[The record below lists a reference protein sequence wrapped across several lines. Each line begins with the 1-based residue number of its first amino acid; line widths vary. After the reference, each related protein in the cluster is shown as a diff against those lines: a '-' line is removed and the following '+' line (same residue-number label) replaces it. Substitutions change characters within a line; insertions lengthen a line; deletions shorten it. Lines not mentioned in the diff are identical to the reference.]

1 MESIL
6 HDLKISLRMLWKR
19 PGFPIASAL
28 VLAFG
33 IGAIVSIFSFLSS
46 FVLHPLDLPDAGRIM
61 QLWEADQ
68 RAGWDKRE
76 VSAGNFLDWK
86 TQNRAF
92 LRLAAYRPGSFNLAS
107 RSEPERVSGAQV
119 SAEFFRV
126 LGAKPILGR
135 DFLPNEDQAG
145 AARVAAIS
153 SGLWRRHFGSDPAA
167 IGRSYIVNGESC
179 TIVAVLPADFHLPH
193 LGRADIWVPFLLSAK
208 DANNRGDRWLDV
220 LGRLKPGVTAA
231 KAQAEMSVLADR
243 LTREHPRPDTRI
255 GVLVVPLE
263 QEVGQLYRASL
274 LALLAASAAL
284 LLLACANVANLQLA
298 RNSTREQE
306 ISIRVSLGVSRLRL
320 VRQLFLESLLVALLG
335 AALALVFARGAI
347 ALMLL
352 KLPAEIL
359 GYVPHYGAVPIDSG
373 VLLFSLAAAVLTA
386 AIFGLLPAVRATRP
400 QISTL
405 LKGAGRSSSGRRA
418 RLRRGLLL
426 ISEVTLALT
435 LLIIAALMLKSFGRL
450 QQVDPGFK
458 AGRVLTM
465 QLDLAEAVYPRPEQL
480 THFYESALER
490 IAHIPGVLSAAVID
504 HVPMGGSNYS
514 GSVAVFGATEKGDW
528 SVAMM
533 RSASSRYFET
543 LGIPVLEGRPFGRED
558 TATSHPVVLV
568 NQTMA
573 KHFWP
578 TGSALGKRLKLGGLD
593 SKEPW
598 LDIVGVVGDVKHW
611 GLADLP
617 SSQIYQPLAQWPQ
630 RSATFV
636 LRTAVD
642 RPASMAQAVRKEV
655 LAVDPNQPLGALQT
669 MQQLVDHST
678 LVQSMSGL
686 LLGFFGTIA
695 LLVGASGVFSV
706 IYYLTSQRTHEFG
719 IRMAL
724 GASRNDI
731 LQLVLGQGLRWVGI
745 GLLIGMGLAFGSA
758 QAMSGLL
765 YGVAAGDPVTYGGAA
780 LLLGAIATLAIYLPA
795 RQVSRGTPAIST
807 QSE

>member
-1 MESIL
+1 MERFL
-6 HDLKISLRMLWKR
+6 HDLRISLRMLFKR
-19 PGFPIASAL
+19 PGFPIAAAV

-33 IGAIVSIFSFLSS
+33 IGAAVSIFSFMSS
-46 FVLHPLDLPDAGRIM
+46 FVIHPLDLPGAGRIM

-92 LRLAAYRPGSFNLAS
+92 LRLAAYRPESFNLAS
-107 RSEPERVSGAQV
+107 HGEPERVSGAQV

-126 LGAKPILGR
+126 LGVRPIHGR

-153 SGLWRRHFGSDPAA
+153 SDLWRRHFGSDPQA

-220 LGRLKPGVTAA
+220 LGRLRPGVTPAQ
-231 KAQAEMSVLADR
+231 AQAEMSVLADR
-243 LTREHPRPDTRI
+243 LTALHPRADTRI

-263 QEVGQLYRASL
+263 QEVGQPYRASL
-274 LALLAASAAL
+274 LALFAAAATL
-284 LLLACANVANLQLA
+284 LLLGCANVANLQLA
-298 RNSTREQE
+298 RNTTREQE
-306 ISIRVSLGVSRLRL
+306 ISIRVSLGVGRLRL
-320 VRQLFLESLLVALLG
+320 VRQLFLESLLIAVLG

-347 ALMLL
+347 ALMLF
-352 KLPAEIL
+352 KLPADVL
-359 GYVPHYGAVPIDSG
+359 GYVPHYGAVPIDSR

-386 AIFGLLPAVRATRP
+386 VLFGLLPAVRATNPR
-400 QISTL
+400 ISTL

-435 LLIIAALMLKSFGRL
+435 LLIVATLMLKSFGRL
-450 QQVDPGFK
+450 EQVDPGFR

-465 QLDLAEAVYPRPEQL
+465 QLDLAAAVYPRPEQM
-480 THFYESALER
+480 THFYASALER
-490 IAHIPGVLSAAVID
+490 IEHIPGVASAAVID
-504 HVPMGGSNYS
+504 HLPMGGSNFS
-514 GSVAVFGATEKGDW
+514 DSVAVEGATEKGEW
-528 SVAMM
+528 SFAMM

-558 TATSHPVVLV
+558 TAASRPVVMI

-578 TGSALGKRLKLGGLD
+578 TGTAVGKRLKIGELG
-593 SKEPW
+593 SKNPW

-611 GLADLP
+611 GLADIP
-617 SSQIYQPLAQWPQ
+617 SPQIYLPLAQRPQ
-630 RSATFV
+630 RSANLV

-642 RPASMAQAVRKEV
+642 RPASVAQAVRKEV
-655 LAVDPNQPLGALQT
+655 LAVDPNQPLGELQT
-669 MQQLVDHST
+669 MQQLVDRST
-678 LVQSMSGL
+678 LVQIMSVV
-686 LLGFFGTIA
+686 LLGFFGTVA

-706 IYYLTSQRTHEFG
+706 IYNLTLQRTHEFG

-724 GASRNDI
+724 GASRHDI
-731 LQLVLGQGLRWVGI
+731 LQLVLGQGLRWVGA
-745 GLLIGMGLAFGSA
+745 GLLIGAGMAFGA
-758 QAMSGLL
+758 AKAMSGLL
-765 YGVAAGDPVTYGGAA
+765 YGVAAGDPLTYGGAT
-780 LLLGAIATLAIYLPA
+780 LLLGVIAGLAIYLPA
-795 RQVSRGTPAIST
+795 RQVSRWAPAIST

>member
-6 HDLKISLRMLWKR
+6 HDLKISLRMLLKR
-19 PGFPIASAL
+19 PGFPLASAL

-33 IGAIVSIFSFLSS
+33 IGATVSIFTFMSS
-46 FVLHPLDLPDAGRIM
+46 FVLHPLDLPEPGRIM

-86 TQNRAF
+86 TQNQVF
-92 LRLAAYRPGSFNLAS
+92 SRLAAYRPGSFNLAS
-107 RSEPERVSGAQV
+107 RGEPERVSGAQV

-126 LGAKPILGR
+126 LGAKPMLGR
-135 DFLPNEDQAG
+135 DFLPTEDQVG

-153 SGLWRRHFGSDPAA
+153 SGLWRRHFGSDPAV
-167 IGRSYIVNGESC
+167 IGKSYVVNGESC
-179 TIVAVLPADFHLPH
+179 TIVAVLPAAFHLPH

-220 LGRLKPGVTAA
+220 LGRLKPEVTAA
-231 KAQAEMSVLADR
+231 KAQADMSVLADR

-298 RNSTREQE
+298 RNSAREQE
-306 ISIRVSLGVSRLRL
+306 ISIRVSLGVSRFRL

-335 AALALVFARGAI
+335 AALSLVFARGAI
-347 ALMLL
+347 AFMLF

-359 GYVPHYGAVPIDSG
+359 GYVPHYGAVAIDSG

-386 AIFGLLPAVRATRP
+386 AIFGLLPAVRATQP
-400 QISTL
+400 QVSTL

-418 RLRRGLLL
+418 RRRRGLLL

-435 LLIIAALMLKSFGRL
+435 LLIVAALMLKSFSRL
-450 QQVDPGFK
+450 EQVDPGFK

-480 THFYESALER
+480 THFYESALTR
-490 IAHIPGVLSAAVID
+490 IEHIPGVVSAAVID
-504 HVPMGGSNYS
+504 HVPLGGSNYS
-514 GSVAVFGATEKGDW
+514 GSVTVFGAAEKGDW
-528 SVAMM
+528 AFTMM

-543 LGIPVLEGRPFGRED
+543 LGIPVLEGRPFGLED
-558 TATSHPVVLV
+558 TATSRPVVLV

-578 TGSALGKRLKLGGLD
+578 TGSALGKRLKLGALD
-593 SKEPW
+593 SNAPW
-598 LDIVGVVGDVKHW
+598 LDVVGVVGDVKHW
-611 GLADLP
+611 SLADLP

-630 RSATFV
+630 RTATFV

-642 RPASMAQAVRKEV
+642 RPASVAQAVRKEV
-655 LAVDPNQPLGALQT
+655 LAVDPNQPLGELQT
-669 MQQLVDHST
+669 MQQLVDRST
-678 LVQSMSGL
+678 LVQNMSVV

-706 IYYLTSQRTHEFG
+706 VYYLTSQRTHEFG

-724 GASRNDI
+724 GASRHDI
-731 LQLVLGQGLRWVGI
+731 LQLVLGQGLRWVGV
-745 GLLIGMGLAFGSA
+745 GLLLGAGLAFGSA
-758 QAMSGLL
+758 KAMSGLL
-765 YGVAAGDPVTYGGAA
+765 YGVAAGDPLTYGGAV

>member
-6 HDLKISLRMLWKR
+6 HDLKISLRMLVKR
-19 PGFPIASAL
+19 PGFPLASAL

-33 IGAIVSIFSFLSS
+33 IGATVSIFSFMSA

-68 RAGWDKRE
+68 GTGWDKKE

-86 TQNRAF
+86 TQNQVF
-92 LRLAAYRPGSFNLAS
+92 SRLAGYRPGSFNLAT
-107 RSEPERVSGAQV
+107 RGEPERVSGAQV
-119 SAEFFRV
+119 SAEFLRV
-126 LGAKPILGR
+126 LGVRPRLGR
-135 DFLPNEDQAG
+135 DFQPNEDQAG

-153 SGLWRRHFGSDPAA
+153 SALWRRDFGADPGV
-167 IGRSYIVNGESC
+167 IGKSYLVNGESC

-208 DANNRGDRWLDV
+208 DANNRSDRWLDV
-220 LGRLKPGVTAA
+220 LGRLKPGVSAG
-231 KAQAEMSVLADR
+231 KAQAEMSGLADR
-243 LTREHPRPDTRI
+243 LTLEHPRPDTRV

-263 QEVGQLYRASL
+263 KEVGQLYRASL
-274 LALLAASAAL
+274 LALLAAAAAL

-306 ISIRVSLGVSRLRL
+306 ISIRVSLGVSRYRL
-320 VRQLFLESLLVALLG
+320 VRQLFLESLLIALLG
-335 AALALVFARGAI
+335 AALALVVARGAI

-352 KLPAEIL
+352 KLPEEIL

-386 AIFGLLPAVRATRP
+386 VIFGLFPAVRATRP
-400 QISTL
+400 QVSTL
-405 LKGAGRSSSGRRA
+405 LKGVGKSASGRPA
-418 RLRRGLLL
+418 RRRRGLLL

-435 LLIIAALMLKSFGRL
+435 LLIVAALMLKSFSRL
-450 QQVDPGFK
+450 EQVHPGFK

-465 QLDLAEAVYPRPEQL
+465 QLDLAEAVYPRPEQM
-480 THFYESALER
+480 THFYESALTR
-490 IAHIPGVLSAAVID
+490 IEHIPGVLSAATID

-514 GSVAVFGATEKGDW
+514 GALAVEGATKKGDW
-528 SVAMM
+528 SFTMI
-533 RSASSRYFET
+533 RSASSHYFET
-543 LGIPVLEGRPFGRED
+543 LGIPLLEGRSFSLED
-558 TATSHPVVLV
+558 TATSRPVVLV
-568 NQTMA
+568 NQTLA

-578 TGSALGKRLKLGGLD
+578 TGSAVGRRLKLGGLD
-593 SKEPW
+593 SKAPW
-598 LDIVGVVGDVKHW
+598 LDIIGVVGDVKHW
-611 GLADLP
+611 SLADLP
-617 SSQIYQPLAQWPQ
+617 GAQVYQPLPQ
-630 RSATFV
+630 LPPRSATFV

-642 RPASMAQAVRKEV
+642 RPASVAQAVRKEV
-655 LAVDPNQPLGALQT
+655 LTVDPNQPLGEFQT
-669 MQQLVDHST
+669 MQQLVDRST
-678 LVQSMSGL
+678 LLQTMSVV

-706 IYYLTSQRTHEFG
+706 IYYLTTQRTHEFG

-731 LQLVLGQGLRWVGI
+731 LQLVLGQGLRWVGL
-745 GLLIGMGLAFGSA
+745 GLLIGAGLAFGSA
-758 QAMSGLL
+758 KAMSGLL

-795 RQVSRGTPAIST
+795 RQVSRMTPAVST
-807 QSE
+807 QGD

>member
-1 MESIL
+1 VRKMMESIL
-6 HDLKISLRMLWKR
+6 HDLRISLRMLLKR
-19 PGFPIASAL
+19 PAFLIAAAL

-33 IGAIVSIFSFLSS
+33 IGATIAIFSFINS
-46 FVLHPLDLPDAGRIM
+46 FVLHPLDLPGSGRIM
-61 QLWEADQ
+61 QLWEADP
-68 RAGWDKRE
+68 REGGAKRE

-92 LRLAAYRPGSFNLAS
+92 WRLAAYRPGSFNLAS
-107 RSEPERVSGAQV
+107 RGEPERVSGAQV

-126 LGAKPILGR
+126 LGVKPILGR
-135 DFLPNEDQAG
+135 DFLPDEHQAG

-153 SGLWRRHFGSDPAA
+153 SGLWRRHFGSDPRA
-167 IGRSYIVNGESC
+167 IGRSYVVNGESC

-193 LGRADIWVPFLLSAK
+193 LGRADIWVPFLLSAR

-220 LGRLKPGVTAA
+220 LGRLKPGVSAG
-231 KAQAEMSVLADR
+231 KAQAEMAVLADR
-243 LTREHPRPDTRI
+243 LAREHPRADTRI

-263 QEVGQLYRASL
+263 EEVGQLYRTSL

-306 ISIRVSLGVSRLRL
+306 ISIRVSLGVGRLRL
-320 VRQLFLESLLVALLG
+320 VRQLFFESLLIAFLG

-347 ALMLL
+347 AFMLW

-359 GYVPHYGAVPIDSG
+359 GYVPHYGAVPIDAR

-386 AIFGLLPAVRATRP
+386 AIFGLLPAVRATQP

-435 LLIIAALMLKSFGRL
+435 LLIVAALMLESFRRI

-465 QLDLAEAVYPRPEQL
+465 QLDLAAATYPRPEQL
-480 THFYESALER
+480 THFYASALAR
-490 IAHIPGVLSAAVID
+490 MASIPGVVSAAVID

-514 GSVAVFGATEKGDW
+514 GSLAVEGSAEKGEW
-528 SVAMM
+528 SFAMM

-543 LGIPVLEGRPFGRED
+543 LGIPVLAGRPFGSED

-578 TGSALGKRLKLGGLD
+578 TGTAVGKRLKLGGLD
-593 SKEPW
+593 SKNPW
-598 LDIVGVVGDVKHW
+598 LDVVGVVGDVKHW
-611 GLADLP
+611 SLADVP
-617 SSQIYQPLAQWPQ
+617 SPQIYQPLAQWPQ
-630 RSATFV
+630 RSATLV
-636 LRTAVD
+636 LRTAVE
-642 RPASMAQAVRKEV
+642 RPASVAQAVRQAV
-655 LAVDPNQPLGALQT
+655 LAVDPNQPLGELQT
-669 MQQLVDHST
+669 MRQLVD
-678 LVQSMSGL
+678 
-686 LLGFFGTIA
+686 
-695 LLVGASGVFSV
+695 
-706 IYYLTSQRTHEFG
+706 R
-719 IRMAL
+719 
-724 GASRNDI
+724 
-731 LQLVLGQGLRWVGI
+731 
-745 GLLIGMGLAFGSA
+745 
-758 QAMSGLL
+758 
-765 YGVAAGDPVTYGGAA
+765 
-780 LLLGAIATLAIYLPA
+780 
-795 RQVSRGTPAIST
+795 
-807 QSE
+807 

>member
-1 MESIL
+1 MESFL
-6 HDLKISLRMLWKR
+6 HDLRISLRMLVKR

-33 IGAIVSIFSFLSS
+33 IGATVSIFSFMSS
-46 FVLHPLDLPDAGRIM
+46 FVLHPLDLPGAGRIM

-86 TQNRAF
+86 TQNRVF
-92 LRLAAYRPGSFNLAS
+92 SRLAAYRPGSFNLAS
-107 RSEPERVSGAQV
+107 RGEPERVSGAQV

-126 LGAKPILGR
+126 LGVKPILGR
-135 DFLPNEDQAG
+135 DFLPNEDQVG

-153 SGLWRRHFGSDPAA
+153 SGLWRRHFSSDPQA
-167 IGRSYIVNGESC
+167 IGRSYIINGESC

-208 DANNRGDRWLDV
+208 DANNRADRWLDV
-220 LGRLKPGVTAA
+220 LGRLQPGVTVE
-231 KAQAEMSVLADR
+231 KAQAEMSGLADR
-243 LTREHPRPDTRI
+243 LTLEHPRADTRI

-263 QEVGQLYRASL
+263 HEVGQPYRASL
-274 LALLAASAAL
+274 LALFTAAVAL

-306 ISIRVSLGVSRLRL
+306 ISIRVSLGVGRLRL
-320 VRQLFLESLLVALLG
+320 VRQLFLESLLIALLG
-335 AALALVFARGAI
+335 AALALAFARGAV

-352 KLPAEIL
+352 KLPPELL
-359 GYVPHYGAVPIDSG
+359 GYVPHYGAVPIDAE

-386 AIFGLLPAVRATRP
+386 AVFGLLPAVRATRP
-400 QISTL
+400 QISSL
-405 LKGAGRSSSGRRA
+405 LKGAGRASSGRRA

-435 LLIIAALMLKSFGRL
+435 LLIVAALMLESFSRL
-450 QQVDPGFK
+450 QRVDPGFK

-465 QLDLAEAVYPRPEQL
+465 ELDLPAAAYPGPEQM

-490 IAHIPGVLSAAVID
+490 IEHIPGVASAAVID

-514 GSVAVFGATEKGDW
+514 GSLSVEGSTEKGDW
-528 SVAMM
+528 SFAMM
-533 RSASSRYFET
+533 RSASAGYFDT
-543 LGIPVLEGRPFGRED
+543 LGIPVLAGRAFGRED
-558 TATSHPVVLV
+558 TATSRPVVLV

-573 KHFWP
+573 KHYWP
-578 TGSALGKRLKLGGLD
+578 TASALGKRIKIGALD
-593 SKEPW
+593 SKAPW
-598 LDIVGVVGDVKHW
+598 LDVVGVVGDVKHW
-611 GLADLP
+611 SLADVP
-617 SSQIYQPLAQWPQ
+617 SPQIYQPLAQSPQ
-630 RSATFV
+630 RSATVV

-642 RPASMAQAVRKEV
+642 RPAGVAQAVRKEV
-655 LAVDPNQPLGALQT
+655 LAVDPNQPLGELQT
-669 MQQLVDHST
+669 MQQLVDRST
-678 LVQSMSGL
+678 LVQTMSVV
-686 LLGFFGTIA
+686 LLGFFGTVA
-695 LLVGASGVFSV
+695 LLVGISGVFSV
-706 IYYLTSQRTHEFG
+706 IYYLTTQRTHEFG

-731 LQLVLGQGLRWVGI
+731 LHLVLGQGLRWVGA
-745 GLLIGMGLAFGSA
+745 GLLIGLGLAFGSA
-758 QAMSGLL
+758 KAMSGLL
-765 YGVAAGDPVTYGGAA
+765 YGVTAGDPVIYGGAA
-780 LLLGAIATLAIYLPA
+780 LLLGAIAGVAIYLPA
-795 RQVSRGTPAIST
+795 RVVSRGTSAISA